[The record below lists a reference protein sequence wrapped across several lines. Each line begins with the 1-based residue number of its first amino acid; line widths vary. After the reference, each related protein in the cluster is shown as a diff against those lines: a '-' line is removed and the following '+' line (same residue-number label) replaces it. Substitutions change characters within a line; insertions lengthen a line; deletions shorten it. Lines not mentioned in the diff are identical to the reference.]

1 MTRDE
6 FHGRLVHYRATG
18 LKPDALIAFVLWG
31 LKRIRR
37 D

>member
-6 FHGRLVHYRATG
+6 FHARLAHYRATG
-18 LKPDALIAFVLWG
+18 LKPDAIIAFVMWG
-31 LKRIRR
+31 MKRIR